1 MMQFV
6 LPTSNLI
13 YKDQV
18 SKLHKYKLPQKKLW
32 KQKGYV
38 LNPKHEKYLELAE
51 KTSRKKKKQK
61 KQTTT
66 TKTIPVYQ
74 NKLFDEWQN
83 RLSESIHNGYDVIID
98 VATSCGKTW
107 AVNMI
112 ISYETLSRKTDNALF
127 IIPNRLL
134 LLDNVKDICENHY
147 KKYQYDKPMLQFETK
162 KFKSLQN
169 NNYQSQIQCIT
180 ADMAELFLTSVHTQ
194 EFLSNMKYI
203 VFDEVHLPNITKL
216 LWMFSFI
223 PNHIQFII
231 LSATIGNSNEI
242 KQLLIKHRRHE
253 KIKIIRHKIRPVPLQ
268 RILFNNNQELH
279 PDGFLISKNDLKDS
293 SSFSCQI
300 ISRSNTSRYSKNVI
314 YYES

>member
-1 MMQFV
+1 
-6 LPTSNLI
+6 
-13 YKDQV
+13 
-18 SKLHKYKLPQKKLW
+18 
-32 KQKGYV
+32 
-38 LNPKHEKYLELAE
+38 YLELAE

-61 KQTTT
+61 RQSTT

-83 RLSESIHNGYDVIID
+83 QLSESIHNGYDVIID

-300 ISRSNTSRYSKNVI
+300 NFQDPTRRDIQKMLSIMNRKEKISKSRDKFFYLGQ
-314 YYES
+314 